1 MLRITFVWM
10 YVSIIKIHL
19 CKKTI
24 LAKHTHTI
32 GTLLTLLNIYSENA
46 FFSVKTQTNYN
57 IFFLSSGLVLLHYT
71 FYNGARRE

>member
-24 LAKHTHTI
+24 LAKTHTI

-46 FFSVKTQTNYN
+46 FFFVKTQTNYN
-57 IFFLSSGLVLLHYT
+57 FF
-71 FYNGARRE
+71 

>member
-24 LAKHTHTI
+24 LAKTHTI

-46 FFSVKTQTNYN
+46 FFSSKHKPITT
-57 IFFLSSGLVLLHYT
+57 FFLSSGPVLILHYT
-71 FYNGARRE
+71 FYNGARCE

>member
-10 YVSIIKIHL
+10 YVPIIKIHL

-24 LAKHTHTI
+24 LAKTHTI

-46 FFSVKTQTNYN
+46 IFFVKTQTNYN
-57 IFFLSSGLVLLHYT
+57 FF
-71 FYNGARRE
+71 

>member
-19 CKKTI
+19 CKKKI
-24 LAKHTHTI
+24 LAKTHTI

-46 FFSVKTQTNYN
+46 IFFRQNTNQLQL
-57 IFFLSSGLVLLHYT
+57 FLSSGLVLLHYT
-71 FYNGARRE
+71 FYNGARCE

>member
-24 LAKHTHTI
+24 LAKTHTI

-46 FFSVKTQTNYN
+46 
-57 IFFLSSGLVLLHYT
+57 IFFRQNTNQLQL
-71 FYNGARRE
+71 FF